1 MRASQRQREV
11 CGEPE
16 LNAGLDG
23 TDLKDDVE
31 DELYGGQQE
40 ASRERHDLN

>member
-11 CGEPE
+11 CEEPE

-23 TDLKDDVE
+23 SDLKDDVE
-31 DELYGGQQE
+31 DEWYDGQQE